1 MAQNTKEWR
10 RDFIANDYK
19 APNSRGLPPN
29 VTQDLLVSIPERQNL
44 FNPYKNSDNSSLL
57 CNNYQTAA
65 GFMLALALN
74 VCLLEKSNW

>member
-19 APNSRGLPPN
+19 APNSHGLPPN

-44 FNPYKNSDNSSLL
+44 FNPYKNSDNNSLL
-57 CNNYQTAA
+57 CNNYQTAV
-65 GFMLALALN
+65 GFMLTLALN
-74 VCLLEKSNW
+74 VCLLEKFNW